1 MRFVITGAA
10 GHIAKPLAETL
21 IQHKHEVTVVGRSR
35 ANLQGLIDKGAN
47 VAVGNLLDAPFLAE
61 TLKGADGMYLMLPP
75 MWDADDQRA
84 LANVYALAFVSA
96 IKKAGLKNVV
106 FLSSYG
112 AHRLDDA
119 GAISALGI
127 VEQALDTLDGVNV
140 LHLRVGYFY
149 TNLLSSL
156 ELVRSQG
163 YLGNMFEI
171 PHGDFS
177 VVHPLDIAR
186 TAAQELEALDFKGHS
201 HRYVISDLTGTD
213 EIASVIGNEIGIP
226 ALEWVKLPATDVKQT
241 LLGVGLAEGT
251 ADAYIE
257 MFTALDNGIVFEHI
271 KEVNPRVGGITI
283 EEFAKEFAAAY
294 NREEDLAH

>member
-1 MRFVITGAA
+1 MKFVITGAA

-21 IQHKHEVTVVGRSR
+21 IQHKHGVTVVGRSR

-47 VAVGNLLDAPFLAE
+47 AAVGNLLDAPFLAE
-61 TLKGADGMYLMLPP
+61 TLKDADGMYLMLPP
-75 MWDADDQRA
+75 MWDAGDQRA
-84 LANVYALAFVSA
+84 LAKVYALAFVSA

-112 AHRLDDA
+112 AHRLNDA
-119 GAISALGI
+119 GAISAVGI

-163 YLGNMFEI
+163 YLGNLFEI
-171 PHGDFS
+171 PHGDFT

-201 HRYVISDLTGTD
+201 HRYVISDFTGTD
-213 EIASVIGNEIGIP
+213 EIASAIGNEIGIP
-226 ALEWVKLPATDVKQT
+226 ALEWVKLPATDVKQN
-241 LLGVGLAEGT
+241 LLGFGLAEGT
-251 ADAYIE
+251 ADAYVE
-257 MFTALDNGIVFEHI
+257 MFTALDTGVVFEHI
-271 KEVNPRVGGITI
+271 KEVSPHVGGITI

-294 NREEDLAH
+294 NRDEGPTH